1 MVKNFNHKVH
11 RVNTTQSAQRKKQT
25 KTTTMQSFQTEL
37 ENPLVERD
45 IIELEKKIRLFREG
59 KMDDEKFRSLRLARG
74 VYGQRQPGVQMV
86 RIKLP
91 YGKMTLAQWKRISH
105 VSDEYSTGN
114 LHLTTRQD
122 IQIHFVSLDRTP
134 EMWAE
139 LEKDNVTI
147 REACGNTVRNITASD
162 MAGID
167 PEEPFDVTP
176 YAHAMFEY
184 FLRKPLCQEMG
195 RKFKIAFSSSEK
207 DTALV
212 FMHDLGAIPRKKII
226 DGKEQR
232 GFKVVIGG
240 GLGAQPHLAITT
252 HEFLEEDLLIPYL
265 ESVLRVFDRHGER
278 NSRHKARIKFLVQ
291 KIGIEAFNELIIEEQ
306 KALTHQRYHVD
317 ASLHASR
324 QSTVD
329 RQQSVDCGL
338 LTVDPFRYELWKAT
352 NVVEQKQKGNFAV
365 YVRVANGNI
374 SSVTSR
380 SLIEKLKDVIADD
393 VRVTI
398 NQGLQFRFI
407 KPEHLEYVYSV
418 LESEGFAAAGFGS
431 VADVT
436 SCPGTDTCNLGI
448 SNSTGAALIL
458 SELIEEEYP
467 EFLYNKEI
475 AIKISGCMNS
485 CGQHGMASI
494 GFHGSSLKAKGQV
507 VPALQVLVGGGV
519 LGGGEGRISDKILK
533 VPSKRGPD
541 VVRTILNDYK
551 TNAAQGE
558 TFLNYSKRNGDRY
571 YYDLLKPLAGLDN
584 LTPDDYIDFGQ
595 QEKFSTAIGVGE
607 CAGVMIDLVATLILE
622 AEEKVKAAEECLTNS
637 QWADGIYN
645 AYAAHVH
652 SAKALLLQQ
661 GVQCNTQHG
670 ILNDFDKHFTA
681 NGLYTDSN
689 SFKTTVLRMND
700 NDPSENFAAE
710 YLQQAKSFIEFSKQF
725 REQAVLAEK

>member
-1 MVKNFNHKVH
+1 
-11 RVNTTQSAQRKKQT
+11 
-25 KTTTMQSFQTEL
+25 MQSFRTEL
-37 ENPLVERD
+37 ENPIVEKD
-45 IIELEKKIRLFREG
+45 ILELEKKIRLFREG
-59 KMDDEKFRSLRLARG
+59 KMDEEKFRSLRLARG
-74 VYGQRQPGVQMV
+74 VYGQRQQGVQMV

-91 YGKMTLAQWKRISH
+91 YGKMTLAQWKRISD

-134 EMWAE
+134 EMWSE
-139 LEKDNVTI
+139 LEKDDVTI

-162 MAGID
+162 IAGID
-167 PEEPFDVTP
+167 PDEPFDVTP

-184 FLRKPLCQEMG
+184 FLRKPVCQEMG

-212 FMHDLGAIPRKKII
+212 FMHDLGAIPRIKII
-226 DGKEQR
+226 DGKEVR
-232 GFKVVIGG
+232 GFKVLVGG

-278 NSRHKARIKFLVQ
+278 NSRHKARIKFLIQ
-291 KIGIEAFNELIIEEQ
+291 KIGIDAFNELVVEEQ
-306 KALTHQRYHVD
+306 LALTHPRYKVD
-317 ASLHASR
+317 VNGQWSVVSNQSASGNGQLHSHSPQFAI
-324 QSTVD
+324 
-329 RQQSVDCGL
+329 
-338 LTVDPFRYELWKAT
+338 DPFRFQLWKTT
-352 NVVEQKQKGNFAV
+352 NVFQQKQDGYFAV
-365 YVRVANGNI
+365 YVRVPNGNI
-374 SSVTSR
+374 GSHSSR
-380 SLIEKLKDVIADD
+380 RLIDKLKDVIADD

-418 LESEGFAAAGFGS
+418 LDEEGFAAAGFGS

-448 SNSTGAALIL
+448 SNSTSTALAL
-458 SELIEEEYP
+458 SEVIEEEFP

-507 VPALQVLVGGGV
+507 LPALQVLIGGGV
-519 LGGGEGRISDKILK
+519 LGSGEGRIADKVLK

-541 VVRTILNDYK
+541 VIRAVLKDYK
-551 TNAAQGE
+551 TNATNGE
-558 TFLNYSKRNGDRY
+558 TFLNYSQRNGEKY
-571 YYDLLKPLAGLDN
+571 YYDLLKPLASLET
-584 LTPDDYIDFGQ
+584 LLAEDYIDWGQ
-595 QEKFSTAIGVGE
+595 EEKFATAIGVGE
-607 CAGVMIDLVATLILE
+607 CAGVMIDLISTLIME
-622 AEEKVKAAEECLTNS
+622 AEEKFAASEECLANS
-637 QWADGIYN
+637 KWADGIYN
-645 AYAAHVH
+645 AYAAQVH
-652 SAKALLLQQ
+652 TAKALLLQQ

-670 ILNDFDKHFTA
+670 ILKDFDTHFSDK
-681 NGLYTDSN
+681 GLYIPGN
-689 SFKTTVLRMND
+689 FKATVMYMND
-700 NDPSENFAAE
+700 VPPSDTFANE
-710 YLQQAKSFIEFSKQF
+710 YLQQARRFIEFAKAF